1 MFEGKNYSQ
10 NDYLFLIKL
19 FRTTEN
25 YDSMVKAMNK
35 YIELNPKLSKDEKKL
50 LSDAYKN
57 IISDKRNSLH
67 ILLNLSQKDDSKQ
80 PNRAKEISIIKEKI
94 TIELK
99 SIFQQVHSMLDK
111 YLIPNAQD
119 NESKIFYMKLKADF
133 YRYHCEFAV
142 GDEFEEISNKARELY
157 KKALDL
163 AEKDLPL
170 YNEIRLGLVLN
181 YSVFEYDIMDNKNDA
196 YDMALKIYNDIMK
209 ILDDVEKKRASE
221 NLLLVQM
228 IKENINNWSNEIEED

>member
-1 MFEGKNYSQ
+1 
-10 NDYLFLIKL
+10 
-19 FRTTEN
+19 
-25 YDSMVKAMNK
+25 MNK

-80 PNRAKEISIIKEKI
+80 PNRTKEISIIKEKI

-142 GDEFEEISNKARELY
+142 GDEFEEISNKATPTVICRPRE
-157 KKALDL
+157 APRRFPNRSCRD
-163 AEKDLPL
+163 
-170 YNEIRLGLVLN
+170 
-181 YSVFEYDIMDNKNDA
+181 YSQSYRKFLRIVFHRRQEY
-196 YDMALKIYNDIMK
+196 
-209 ILDDVEKKRASE
+209 R
-221 NLLLVQM
+221 
-228 IKENINNWSNEIEED
+228 

>member
-1 MFEGKNYSQ
+1 MFENKNYEQ
-10 NDYLFLIKL
+10 KDYLFLIKL

-25 YDSMVKAMNK
+25 YNDMVKAMNK
-35 YIELNPKLSKDEKKL
+35 YIELNPKLSKDERKL
-50 LSDAYKN
+50 LCDAYKN

-67 ILLNLSQKDDSKQ
+67 ILSNLSQKEDSKQ
-80 PNRAKEISIIKEKI
+80 QNKTKEISIIKEKI

-157 KKALDL
+157 KEALDL

-221 NLLLVQM
+221 NLLLVKM